1 MTSRNLLKRRVIFC
15 EFKKC
20 FRYDKSGKKNL
31 CNRNNWCFLQIFC
44 VFNLFLSVRRI
55 YLAKI
60 LYLCNSSLQF
70 LNWGKDMYDQI
81 RGDIL
86 FTILYSAVATMAL
99 LTGCYLL
106 FSKANAFA
114 TDITPPVRLHRWT
127 GVFLVSIA
135 HRRKRF
141 LRTGKLSRQR
151 LHVLLQQHQGER
163 GQAYRNI

>member
-1 MTSRNLLKRRVIFC
+1 
-15 EFKKC
+15 
-20 FRYDKSGKKNL
+20 
-31 CNRNNWCFLQIFC
+31 
-44 VFNLFLSVRRI
+44 
-55 YLAKI
+55 
-60 LYLCNSSLQF
+60 
-70 LNWGKDMYDQI
+70 MYDQI

-114 TDITPPVRLHRWT
+114 TDITPPVRLRRWT